1 MLVDR
6 TPDEGPTLREET
18 AELDDDAVF
27 DMANLTE
34 TQTGISGIATITTEL
49 GRHGPKMRFAPR
61 LGKGEPTAAMSIA
74 SEPSILFSGLSGPDL
89 DRLTKPVRAWVRLNR
104 ETLLEY
110 WQEGAWW
117 TIDEVQTF
125 VARLKR
131 V

>member
-34 TQTGISGIATITTEL
+34 TQTGVAGIVTITTVV
-49 GRHGPKMRFAPR
+49 GRHGPKVRFAPR
-61 LGKGEPTAAMSIA
+61 LGRGEPTGAMSIA
-74 SEPSILFSGLSGPDL
+74 LRPTILFSGLSGSDL
-89 DRLTKPVRAWVRLNR
+89 ERLSKPVMGWVGLNH
-104 ETLLEY
+104 EVLLDY
-110 WQEGAWW
+110 WQDGAWW
-117 TIDEVQTF
+117 TIDEVQAF
-125 VARLKR
+125 VARLKK